1 MARKAFQKCQE
12 HGADGDSKLE
22 LGVLMAIDWLEPCV
36 GCQGCRPCRPDSHDA
51 DQELKQFSKSTEVA
65 KILTER
71 IMKRQIASFSTWNK
85 AAKAANCTN
94 IDGEMSEHM
103 SLELEKESCIM
114 ILPRHAARIHVLA
127 PRDVP
132 GDLPQ
137 DVKISEMLSLSFK
150 THCKMV
156 SWFRQA
162 TKLLD
167 THEHRI
173 HIIASVHTPVIQLR
187 QGIQQIQT
195 NPQLSGFW
203 IHEDKAIRADS
214 RSLKPKVSSSQVME
228 DIRKLGL
235 GPTSNFTFLV
245 ALNAVESLGQEFG
258 YHTLS
263 RVKAAIAAAKAR
275 FAHEAK
281 NANKA
286 IGANQ
291 NVPSPSRHARW
302 DRTLS
307 GAVNLRRK
315 ATKAEMETT
324 ETTET
329 TETEHIC
336 DAAAQ
341 MFLSWR
347 RRKRMHQLPESE
359 HATLGMKFICH
370 ILSEAPFLLS
380 EFPHESLCSVRCQE
394 LVSLCRAPV
403 AHPND
408 SRVPPGRA
416 SGRKWK
422 RWERVSDVGIAGI
435 ADGQIV
441 GPGLPTQN
449 YVSCARCRRSLAR
462 PWSIQG

>member
-1 MARKAFQKCQE
+1 MARKAFQECQA
-12 HGADGDSKLE
+12 HSDGRDPCDGGLE

-36 GCQGCRPCRPDSHDA
+36 GCQGCRPGDSHVA
-51 DQELKQFSKSTEVA
+51 DRELKQFSKSTEVA
-65 KILTER
+65 KTLTER

-94 IDGEMSEHM
+94 MGGEMSEMSENMSHM

-127 PRDVP
+127 PRDV

-162 TKLLD
+162 TKLD
-167 THEHRI
+167 TQHGI

-195 NPQLSGFW
+195 NPQVSGFW
-203 IHEDKAIRADS
+203 IHEDKAIRANS
-214 RSLKPKVSSSQVME
+214 RSLKPKLSSQVME
-228 DIRKLGL
+228 DIRKLG

-245 ALNAVESLGQEFG
+245 ALNAVESLGQGFG

-263 RVKAAIAAAKAR
+263 RVKAAIAAAKSR
-275 FAHEAK
+275 SHEAK
-281 NANKA
+281 SAN
-286 IGANQ
+286 IET
-291 NVPSPSRHARW
+291 VPSPSRHARW

-307 GAVNLRRK
+307 AAVNQRRK
-315 ATKAEMETT
+315 ATKAETETT
-324 ETTET
+324 TDTTET

-359 HATLGMKFICH
+359 HATLGMKFI
-370 ILSEAPFLLS
+370 
-380 EFPHESLCSVRCQE
+380 
-394 LVSLCRAPV
+394 
-403 AHPND
+403 
-408 SRVPPGRA
+408 
-416 SGRKWK
+416 
-422 RWERVSDVGIAGI
+422 
-435 ADGQIV
+435 
-441 GPGLPTQN
+441 
-449 YVSCARCRRSLAR
+449 
-462 PWSIQG
+462 

>member
-1 MARKAFQKCQE
+1 VARKAFQKKNQA
-12 HGADGDSKLE
+12 HGADGADPRDRRDGKLE
-22 LGVLMAIDWLEPCV
+22 LHRLGVLMAIDWLEPCV

-94 IDGEMSEHM
+94 IDGEMSENM

-281 NANKA
+281 SANKA

-307 GAVNLRRK
+307 AAVNQRRK
-315 ATKAEMETT
+315 ATKA

-359 HATLGMKFICH
+359 HANWCLSAEHRLHIPTILACLQAVLQVSEKSCKTLEHSRLCENACMAVRTAKEASTKNLPPLQA
-370 ILSEAPFLLS
+370 LSPARFL
-380 EFPHESLCSVRCQE
+380 E
-394 LVSLCRAPV
+394 RAAQCLNV
-403 AHPND
+403 
-408 SRVPPGRA
+408 
-416 SGRKWK
+416 
-422 RWERVSDVGIAGI
+422 
-435 ADGQIV
+435 
-441 GPGLPTQN
+441 
-449 YVSCARCRRSLAR
+449 
-462 PWSIQG
+462 